1 MPWETRGGRGR
12 YYTRTRKIGGH
23 RRREYVGCGP
33 QAHAAAQAD
42 ALQRAER
49 EAQAAALR
57 EERARLREAD
67 AAVLQL
73 FQLAG
78 LVATAALVAG
88 GFHRHGGEWRIC
100 HGERK
105 GREEG

>member
-12 YYTRTRKIGGH
+12 YYTRTRKVGGH

-42 ALQRAER
+42 ALRRAER

-57 EERARLREAD
+57 EEQSRLREMD
-67 AAVLQL
+67 SAVLEL
-73 FQLAG
+73 FELAG

-88 GFHRHGGEWRIC
+88 GFHRQGGEWRTC
-100 HGERK
+100 HVGHRRAEK
-105 GREEG
+105 G

>member
-12 YYTRTRKIGGH
+12 YYTRTRKVGGH

-42 ALQRAER
+42 ALRRAER

-73 FQLAG
+73 FELVG
-78 LVATAALVAG
+78 LVASAALAAEG
-88 GFHRHGGEWRIC
+88 YHRHGGEWRGR
-100 HGERK
+100 HGGGK